1 MISHS
6 DVEPSAPLAED
17 NKGNPRVYSV
27 LGAFFHLEAIE
38 PDDEARL
45 DRVNA
50 LVLDWLGPRL
60 AWTEASFLRGT
71 PPFRQADVDYISGY
85 CRTLELPADPDER
98 SVASDFHFGRID
110 YSVHCGGGAKNSQPS
125 PYSYQFWASEL
136 GDQSGPRLNVCS
148 VLSVMVPDTWPH
160 EDFMARI
167 TEIAATLRLRWGA
180 AGLTYSRWD
189 YYTYGDWFE
198 DKLIHAHA
206 RRFHGYDVPE
216 YLLHTA
222 RLHNAIRSIN
232 WLTFV
237 GPALAE
243 RLRAAG
249 KVLESAGPLAVSQA
263 GSAVLIRAGDR
274 PERCDINRLQV
285 PQAYVAADALVRPVR
300 ASGTAAKTLVSF
312 GKPWTVPETS
322 DWLQRFGK
330 GGVLPSAPSPD
341 KDVPP

>member
-1 MISHS
+1 MVSHLLS
-6 DVEPSAPLAED
+6 VSK
-17 NKGNPRVYSV
+17 NWRVRLKV
-27 LGAFFHLEAIE
+27 FA
-38 PDDEARL
+38 PDDDLPMVASLSEVWSSANWFEREAFDLYGILFEGHL
-45 DRVNA
+45 DLRRVNA

-198 DKLIHAHA
+198 LYNPNVVALQLGGFTLTDDPQRGAEIVLAHGPGERRVFA
-206 RRFHGYDVPE
+206 RPGGEGGLVHRVQRGTRHVQLAG
-216 YLLHTA
+216 LGA
-222 RLHNAIRSIN
+222 
-232 WLTFV
+232 V
-237 GPALAE
+237 GREP
-243 RLRAAG
+243 AAG
-249 KVLESAGPLAVSQA
+249 VMGDLAG
-263 GSAVLIRAGDR
+263 RAGDDHAVDR
-274 PERCDINRLQV
+274 DGVREQAPARER
-285 PQAYVAADALVRPVR
+285 
-300 ASGTAAKTLVSF
+300 
-312 GKPWTVPETS
+312 
-322 DWLQRFGK
+322 
-330 GGVLPSAPSPD
+330 LP
-341 KDVPP
+341 